1 MNMIFVMSDIHGCL
15 NEFTKRLHDLN
26 DLESIKAGKDK
37 LILLG
42 DYIDRGPESYKVL
55 KKVYDIQQECGS
67 DNVIVLKGNH
77 EQWFQEFL
85 EKKSRDWLGEDE
97 KLNTSRTFL
106 TEEQMAELKELA
118 IKERVEKVYDFI
130 RQCIKDN
137 HGELLKW
144 MKRLPYYYATDTQI
158 FVHAGVDEEA
168 GDWWNVGTPDYY
180 FTGKYPP
187 TLGEFYMDIIA
198 GHTATSSIVGERE
211 FHDVFYDS
219 QSHYFIDGGVERSSN
234 IPVLVY
240 DDEKKKYYSLKGDL
254 KGGRLDKVRDYH

>member
-1 MNMIFVMSDIHGCL
+1 MLFIMSDIHGCL
-15 NEFTKRLHDLN
+15 NEFIGRIHDLN
-26 DLESIKAGKDK
+26 DLESVKAGRDK

-42 DYIDRGPESYKVL
+42 DYIDRGAESCQVL
-55 KKVYDIQQECGS
+55 QKVYDIQKECGA
-67 DNVIVLKGNH
+67 DNVIVLRGNH
-77 EQWFQEFL
+77 EDWFLEFL
-85 EKKSRDWLGEDE
+85 EKKSRDWLAEDE

-106 TEEQMAELKELA
+106 TKEQMTELKELA
-118 IKERVEKVYDFI
+118 VKESVGKVYDFI

-137 HGELLKW
+137 HRELLKW
-144 MKRLPYYYATDTQI
+144 MKRLPYYYNTDTQI

-198 GHTATSSIVGERE
+198 GHTATSSIVGESE
-211 FHDVFYDS
+211 FHDVLYDG
-219 QSHYFIDGGVERSSN
+219 QSHYFVDGGVERSGK

-240 DDEKKKYYSLKGDL
+240 DEKKKKYYSLKGNIEN
-254 KGGRLDKVRDYH
+254 GWLDNVRSCS